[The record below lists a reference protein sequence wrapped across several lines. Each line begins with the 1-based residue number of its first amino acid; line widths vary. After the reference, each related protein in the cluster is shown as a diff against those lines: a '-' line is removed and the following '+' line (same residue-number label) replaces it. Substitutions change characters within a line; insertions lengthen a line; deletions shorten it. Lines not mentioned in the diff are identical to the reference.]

1 MKPLEL
7 GVLLPCHS
15 LEDFP
20 QYHSGDDA
28 EGLLAG
34 WTVLWHP
41 LLLAATEKL
50 PRWWR
55 ADFPPDDCAGK
66 LFVVP
71 PLCERQL
78 AAGWTQ
84 RVAGEGAKVVRQL
97 TRRADVLT
105 AVLAAFAEGA
115 DEAEPA
121 ADSSSVE
128 RPADAVQS
136 GAASAVDSDLAADF
150 LALGYAYLQIELL
163 TRQMRYMSNLDEL
176 HLERQAVQAAQA
188 ALAGDADAAGQ
199 HLTACFEVLLE
210 ARERF
215 YPVDLHLLDLTLVA
229 DTTLGASLRAEL
241 EQPSPV
247 NLLMSGDVA
256 RQLAEREPE
265 TRRRLLDAQSNGRA
279 CVVGGEDVEGPLP
292 LASHESIRETLR
304 RGDALYRQH
313 LGRGVRIFARRRFGL
328 SPVLPLE
335 LARSGFLG
343 CVHFTFDDG
352 QFPQLSNSKT
362 RWQGFDGNVI
372 NALGRLPLDA
382 REPGSFLGFSQR
394 LAESMDLDQVASLSI
409 VHWPGQ
415 FSSWYDDLRRIGRY
429 APVFGKFTTLEEF
442 FEHTDSPGRLS
453 KTEPDEYRSAY
464 LKQAVEGGEANPLS
478 SSVVQAAEAAAT
490 ATANTLSC
498 LATLLMGRRVVP
510 TPLAGEGSGVKGIE
524 SSADATST
532 VNSAARQL
540 AKALGAKLDGP
551 ITGQLVLNPLT
562 SARAAVV
569 EVATPSGSQ
578 FVAVEVPT
586 MGFAWAS
593 ADAPAQPRGRR
604 GATPIA
610 EDHRLANDLVEISID
625 PQTGG
630 VRTVRDFRT
639 RGNRLSQQLAIRR
652 PGRTESSPDQWDDP
666 AGDAQY
672 SQMVGEQVLVT
683 VAGPAF
689 GEIVSR
695 GRLVD
700 SSGAKLAGF
709 EQRVRLPRGSRVAE
723 LRITLDLATDIAGDP
738 WQNYAAARFAW
749 ADPEAELFR
758 SVHGTAQRTRVRRLE
773 APQFVEIREE
783 RGRTAILTGG
793 LVYHRRSGDRMLD
806 TLLVVRG
813 ESRREWRLGLGV
825 DLPNPT
831 AAAVD
836 LATPLVSVPAAAA
849 PGGQIS
855 GWLFHLEAPHI
866 IATHWEP
873 LWGEPPHGDR
883 VIGFRARLLDVQGK
897 PGRVRLR
904 TPRPVTTAR
913 QVDFVGQTLVMLVT
927 SGDSAMVDFSA
938 YEWVEI
944 EVLWQLDF

>member
-1 MKPLEL
+1 MKPLES

-97 TRRADVLT
+97 THRDAVLA
-105 AVLAAFAEGA
+105 AVLAAFAEGGVRTEPGA
-115 DEAEPA
+115 DPSV
-121 ADSSSVE
+121 DSSAGVVPSV
-128 RPADAVQS
+128 
-136 GAASAVDSDLAADF
+136 AASSVAGQTVAAQSVDSDLAADF

-176 HLERQAVQAAQA
+176 HLERQAVQGAQA
-188 ALAGDADAAGQ
+188 ALAGDADLARQ
-199 HLTACFEVLLE
+199 HLTSCFEVLLE

-229 DTTLGASLRAEL
+229 DSTLGASLRSEL
-241 EQPSPV
+241 GQPSPI
-247 NLLMSGDVA
+247 NLLMTGDVA
-256 RQLAEREPE
+256 RELAEREPE
-265 TRRRLLDAQSNGRA
+265 TRRLLLEAQTAGRA
-279 CVVGGEDVEGPLP
+279 CVVGGEDVEGPLS
-292 LASHESIRETLR
+292 LASHEAIRETLR

-313 LGRGVRIFARRRFGL
+313 LGRGVRIFARRRTGL

-343 CVHFTFDDG
+343 CLHFTFDDG

-362 RWQGFDGNVI
+362 RWQGIDGNVI
-372 NALGRLPLDA
+372 DALGRLPLDA

-415 FSSWYDDLRRIGRY
+415 FSSWYDDLRRISRY
-429 APVFGKFTTLEEF
+429 APVFGKFTTLEDF

-464 LKQAVEGGEANPLS
+464 LKQAVAAGEANPLS
-478 SSVVQAAEAAAT
+478 RSIDQAAETAAI
-490 ATANTLSC
+490 ATANTLTC
-498 LATLLMGRRVVP
+498 LAALLKGRRVQNNV
-510 TPLAGEGSGVKGIE
+510 
-524 SSADATST
+524 DANST
-532 VNSAARQL
+532 VDSAAQQL
-540 AKALGAKLDGP
+540 AHALGAKFDGP
-551 ITGQLVLNPLT
+551 VAGQLVLNPLT
-562 SARAAVV
+562 VARAAVV
-569 EVATPSGSQ
+569 EVATTSGNQ
-578 FVAVEVPT
+578 AVAVEVPA
-586 MGFAWAS
+586 MGFAWVP
-593 ADAPAQPRGRR
+593 ADAPLQPRGRR
-604 GATPIA
+604 GMVPIA

-666 AGDAQY
+666 AADAQY
-672 SQMVGEQVLVT
+672 SQMVAEQVLVT

-689 GEIVSR
+689 GELVSR

-700 SSGAKLAGF
+700 SAGTKLAGF
-709 EQRVRLPRGSRVAE
+709 EQRVRLARGSRVAE
-723 LRITLDLATDIAGDP
+723 LLITLDLAADIAGDP

-758 SVHGTAQRTRVRRLE
+758 SVQGTAQRTRVRRLE

-806 TLLVVRG
+806 SLLVVRG
-813 ESRREWRLGLGV
+813 ETRRQWRLGLGV

-831 AAAVD
+831 AAAVE

-849 PGGQIS
+849 PGGQSS

-866 IATHWEP
+866 VATHWEP
-873 LWGEPPHGDR
+873 LWGEPPHNDR
-883 VIGFRARLLDVQGK
+883 VIGFRARLLDAQGK

-904 TPRPVTTAR
+904 TPRQVTTAR
-913 QVDFVGQTLVMLVT
+913 QVDFLGQTLVMLVT

-938 YEWVEI
+938 FEWVEI
-944 EVLWQLDF
+944 EVLWQLDS

>member
-1 MKPLEL
+1 MKPLES

-20 QYHSGDDA
+20 QYHTGDDA
-28 EGLLAG
+28 EGLLSG

-41 LLLAATEKL
+41 VLLAATEKL

-97 TRRADVLT
+97 TRRADVLA
-105 AVLAAFAEGA
+105 AVLAAFAET
-115 DEAEPA
+115 AEDTEPGLN
-121 ADSSSVE
+121 SVVA
-128 RPADAVQS
+128 PQT
-136 GAASAVDSDLAADF
+136 VDPNLAADF

-188 ALAGDADAAGQ
+188 ALAGNADVARR
-199 HLTACFEVLLE
+199 HLTSCFEVLLE

-229 DTTLGASLRAEL
+229 DTTLGASLRGEL
-241 EQPSPV
+241 EQPSPI
-247 NLLMSGDVA
+247 NLLMTGELA
-256 RQLAEREPE
+256 RELAEREPDS
-265 TRRRLLDAQSNGRA
+265 RRLLIDAQTAGRA
-279 CVVGGEDVEGPLP
+279 CVIGGEDVEGPLS
-292 LASHESIRETLR
+292 LESHEAIRATLR

-343 CVHFTFDDG
+343 CVHATFDDG

-372 NALGRLPLDA
+372 DALGRLPLDA

-394 LAESMDLDQVASLSI
+394 LAESMDLDQVASLCI

-415 FSSWYDDLRRIGRY
+415 FSSWYDDLRRISRY
-429 APVFGKFTTLEEF
+429 APVFGKFTTLEDF

-464 LKQAVEGGEANPLS
+464 LKQAVAAGEANPLS
-478 SSVVQAAEAAAT
+478 RSIDQAAEAAAT
-490 ATANTLSC
+490 DATNTLTS
-498 LATLLMGRRVVP
+498 LATLLTGRR
-510 TPLAGEGSGVKGIE
+510 IQNN
-524 SSADATST
+524 ADAPGGIP
-532 VNSAARQL
+532 AAAQQL
-540 AKALGAKLDGP
+540 AHALGAKLDGP
-551 ITGQLVLNPLT
+551 VAGQLVLNPLT
-562 SARAAVV
+562 VARAAVV
-569 EVATPSGSQ
+569 EVATPSGDQS
-578 FVAVEVPT
+578 VAVEVPA
-586 MGFAWAS
+586 MGFAWVP
-593 ADAPAQPRGRR
+593 ADAPSQPRGRR
-604 GATPIA
+604 GMIPIA

-630 VRTVRDFRT
+630 VRTLRDFRT
-639 RGNRLSQQLAIRR
+639 RGNRLSQQLSIRR

-666 AGDAQY
+666 AADAQY
-672 SQMVGEQVLVT
+672 SQMLTEQVSVA

-700 SSGAKLAGF
+700 SSGTKLAGF
-709 EQRVRLPRGSRVAE
+709 EQRVRLARGSRVAE
-723 LRITLDLATDIAGDP
+723 LRITLDLAADIAGDP

-813 ESRREWRLGLGV
+813 ESRRQWRLGLGV

-849 PGGQIS
+849 PGGQSS

-866 IATHWEP
+866 VATHWEP

-883 VIGFRARLLDVQGK
+883 VIGFRARLLDAQGK

-904 TPRPVTTAR
+904 TPRHVTTAR
-913 QVDFVGQTLVMLVT
+913 QVDFLGQTLVMLVT

-944 EVLWQLDF
+944 EVLWQLDS

>member
-1 MKPLEL
+1 MKPLES

-20 QYHSGDDA
+20 QYHTGDDA

-66 LFVVP
+66 LFIVP

-97 TRRADVLT
+97 THRQDVLA
-105 AVLAAFAEGA
+105 AVLAAIAE
-115 DEAEPA
+115 DAEPA
-121 ADSSSVE
+121 ADQADDSPAAASPSV
-128 RPADAVQS
+128 AVQS
-136 GAASAVDSDLAADF
+136 VDSNLAADF

-188 ALAGDADAAGQ
+188 ALAGDADVARQ
-199 HLTACFEVLLE
+199 HLTSCFEVLLE

-229 DTTLGASLRAEL
+229 DTTLGASLRGEL
-241 EQPSPV
+241 EQPSPI
-247 NLLMSGDVA
+247 NLLMTGELT
-256 RQLAEREPE
+256 RELAEREPE
-265 TRRRLLDAQSNGRA
+265 TRRLLIDAQTAGRA
-279 CVVGGEDVEGPLP
+279 CVIGGEDVEGPLT
-292 LASHESIRETLR
+292 LASHESIRATLQ

-362 RWQGFDGNVI
+362 RWQGIDGNVI
-372 NALGRLPLDA
+372 DALGRLPLDA

-394 LAESMDLDQVASLSI
+394 LAESMDLDQVASLCI

-415 FSSWYDDLRRIGRY
+415 FSSWYDDLRRISRY
-429 APVFGKFTTLEEF
+429 APVFGKFTTLEDF

-464 LKQAVEGGEANPLS
+464 LKQAVAAGEANPLS
-478 SSVVQAAEAAAT
+478 RNIDEAGETAAT
-490 ATANTLSC
+490 DAANTLTC
-498 LATLLMGRRVVP
+498 LATLLARRRIHN
-510 TPLAGEGSGVKGIE
+510 T
-524 SSADATST
+524 ADAPSGID
-532 VNSAARQL
+532 SAAQQL
-540 AKALGAKLDGP
+540 AHALGAKLDGP
-551 ITGQLVLNPLT
+551 IAGQLVLNPLT
-562 SARAAVV
+562 VARAAVV
-569 EVATPSGSQ
+569 EVATQSGNQS
-578 FVAVEVPT
+578 VAVEVPA
-586 MGFAWAS
+586 MGFAWAT
-593 ADAPAQPRGRR
+593 ADAVSQSRGRR
-604 GATPIA
+604 GVTSIA
-610 EDHRLANDLVEISID
+610 EDNRLANDLVEISID

-666 AGDAQY
+666 AADAQY
-672 SQMVGEQVLVT
+672 SQMVAEQVSVSI
-683 VAGPAF
+683 AGPSF

-695 GRLVD
+695 GQLVD
-700 SSGAKLAGF
+700 SSGTKLAGF
-709 EQRVRLPRGSRVAE
+709 EQRVRLARGSRVAE
-723 LRITLDLATDIAGDP
+723 LQITLDLAAELAGDP

-793 LVYHRRSGDRMLD
+793 LVYHRRSSDRMLD

-813 ESRREWRLGLGV
+813 ETRRHWRLGLGV

-831 AAAVD
+831 AAAIE

-849 PGGQIS
+849 PGGQAS
-855 GWLFHLEAPHI
+855 GWLFHVEAPHI

-883 VIGFRARLLDVQGK
+883 VIGFRARLLDTQGK

-904 TPRPVTTAR
+904 TPRQVTTAR
-913 QVDFVGQTLVMLVT
+913 QVDFLGQTLVMLVT

-938 YEWVEI
+938 FEWVEI
-944 EVLWQLDF
+944 EVLWQLDS

>member
-1 MKPLEL
+1 MVRPMKPLES

-97 TRRADVLT
+97 TRRADVLA

-115 DEAEPA
+115 DDTQPA
-121 ADSSSVE
+121 AESAVDPS
-128 RPADAVQS
+128 ADALQLGAAQS
-136 GAASAVDSDLAADF
+136 GAARSVDSDLAADF

-176 HLERQAVQAAQA
+176 HLERQAVQGAQA
-188 ALAGDADAAGQ
+188 ALAGDADLARQ

-229 DTTLGASLRAEL
+229 DTTLGVSLRGEL

-265 TRRRLLDAQSNGRA
+265 TRRLLLDAQSAGRA
-279 CVVGGEDVEGPLP
+279 CVVGGEDVEGPLS

-304 RGDALYRQH
+304 RGDAHYRQH

-372 NALGRLPLDA
+372 DALGRLPLDA

-415 FSSWYDDLRRIGRY
+415 FSAWYDDLRRISRY

-464 LKQAVEGGEANPLS
+464 LKQAVTAGEANPLS
-478 SSVVQAAEAAAT
+478 SGIDQHAADAAAAAT
-490 ATANTLSC
+490 NTLSC
-498 LATLLMGRRVVP
+498 LATLLAGRRIP
-510 TPLAGEGSGVKGIE
+510 DSAGTA
-524 SSADATST
+524 SSID
-532 VNSAARQL
+532 SAARQL
-540 AKALGAKLDGP
+540 AHALGAKLDGP
-551 ITGQLVLNPLT
+551 IAGQLVLNPLT
-562 SARAAVV
+562 TARAAVV
-569 EVATPSGSQ
+569 AVATPSGSQ
-578 FVAVEVPT
+578 SVAVEVPA

-630 VRTVRDFRT
+630 IRTVRDFRT
-639 RGNRLSQQLAIRR
+639 RGNRLSQQLALRR
-652 PGRTESSPDQWDDP
+652 PGRTEASPDQWDDP
-666 AGDAQY
+666 AADAQY

-700 SSGAKLAGF
+700 SSGTKLAGY

-723 LRITLDLATDIAGDP
+723 LRITLDLATDITGDP

-758 SVHGTAQRTRVRRLE
+758 SVHGAAQRTRVRRLE

-849 PGGQIS
+849 PGGQAS
-855 GWLFHLEAPHI
+855 GWLFHLESPHI
-866 IATHWEP
+866 VATHWEP

-944 EVLWQLDF
+944 EVLWQLDS

>member
-1 MKPLEL
+1 MKPLES

-97 TRRADVLT
+97 TRREDVLA

-115 DEAEPA
+115 EGAEPGADPSVDVRAVDGPSVA
-121 ADSSSVE
+121 A
-128 RPADAVQS
+128 QS
-136 GAASAVDSDLAADF
+136 VDSDLAADF

-176 HLERQAVQAAQA
+176 HLERQAVQGAQA
-188 ALAGDADAAGQ
+188 ALAGDADAARQ

-229 DTTLGASLRAEL
+229 DTTLGASLRSEL
-241 EQPSPV
+241 DQPSPI

-265 TRRRLLDAQSNGRA
+265 TRRLLLDAQTASRA
-279 CVVGGEDVEGPLP
+279 CVVGGEDVEGPLS
-292 LASHESIRETLR
+292 LESHEAIRATLQ

-362 RWQGFDGNVI
+362 RWQGIDGNVI
-372 NALGRLPLDA
+372 DALGRLPLDA

-415 FSSWYDDLRRIGRY
+415 FSSWYDDLRRISRY
-429 APVFGKFTTLEEF
+429 APVFGKFTTLEDF

-464 LKQAVEGGEANPLS
+464 LKQAVAAGEANPLS
-478 SSVVQAAEAAAT
+478 RSIDQAAEAAAT

-498 LATLLMGRRVVP
+498 LASLLAGRR
-510 TPLAGEGSGVKGIE
+510 LKNN
-524 SSADATST
+524 ADATST
-532 VNSAARQL
+532 VDSAAQQL
-540 AKALGAKLDGP
+540 AHALGAKLNGP
-551 ITGQLVLNPLT
+551 VAGQLVLNPLT
-562 SARAAVV
+562 VTRAAVV
-569 EVATPSGSQ
+569 EVATPSGNQS
-578 FVAVEVPT
+578 FAVEVPA
-586 MGFAWAS
+586 MGFGWVP
-593 ADAPAQPRGRR
+593 ADAPSQPRGRR
-604 GATPIA
+604 GMVPIA
-610 EDHRLANDLVEISID
+610 EGHRLANDLVEISID

-666 AGDAQY
+666 AADAQY
-672 SQMVGEQVLVT
+672 SQMVAEQVLVT

-700 SSGAKLAGF
+700 SSGTKLAGF
-709 EQRVRLPRGSRVAE
+709 EQRVRLTRGSRVAE
-723 LRITLDLATDIAGDP
+723 LFITLDLAGDIAGDP

-813 ESRREWRLGLGV
+813 ESRRQWRLGLGV

-831 AAAVD
+831 AAAVE
-836 LATPLVSVPAAAA
+836 LATPLVSVPAVAAT
-849 PGGQIS
+849 GGQAS

-866 IATHWEP
+866 VATHWEP

-883 VIGFRARLLDVQGK
+883 VIGFRARLLDAQGK

-904 TPRPVTTAR
+904 TPRQVTTAR

-938 YEWVEI
+938 FEWVEI
-944 EVLWQLDF
+944 EVLWQLDS